1 MDSVNLITARKHDR
15 YQPSM
20 LGEQIYEAK
29 GQITGTRVL
38 DTEQF
43 KMGSSYMGEG
53 KIREIEVMQIG
64 TFWSVPRAGGAA
76 YGEDKT
82 IVMTKDGRSM
92 CSISA
97 RGIGHFTGP
106 GKVAFRGADL
116 YNAEATGELSF
127 LSNMVIVFEVEV
139 D

>member
-1 MDSVNLITARKHDR
+1 
-15 YQPSM
+15 M
-20 LGEQIYEAK
+20 LGEQIYKAK

-38 DTEQF
+38 DAEQF

>member
-1 MDSVNLITARKHDR
+1 MQSSSKWNLRTWER
-15 YQPSM
+15 
-20 LGEQIYEAK
+20 
-29 GQITGTRVL
+29 
-38 DTEQF
+38 
-43 KMGSSYMGEG
+43 G

>member
-1 MDSVNLITARKHDR
+1 MIAISHLCWVNKSTKQKDRLLEQGCLI
-15 YQPSM
+15 Q
-20 LGEQIYEAK
+20 
-29 GQITGTRVL
+29 
-38 DTEQF
+38 
-43 KMGSSYMGEG
+43 SSSKWDLRTWERE

-97 RGIGHFTGP
+97 IGIGHFTGP